1 MFRMGGR
8 SDDGIMSMRPG
19 FQEGGNLAQRFGF
32 NLARGAD
39 FLKRKL
45 PGATGI
51 LNLFRGTGQPLAGTV
66 GPTTTAG
73 VGTSTAAAIT
83 PALAV
88 AALAD
93 ESYPVYPKGHENEG
107 ERMSIKDAQETLEK
121 AGGAM
126 NIATKKVHK
135 LGVREIWQERPQ
147 CLI

>member
-51 LNLFRGTGQPLAGTV
+51 LNLFCI
-66 GPTTTAG
+66 TT
-73 VGTSTAAAIT
+73 
-83 PALAV
+83 
-88 AALAD
+88 
-93 ESYPVYPKGHENEG
+93 
-107 ERMSIKDAQETLEK
+107 
-121 AGGAM
+121 
-126 NIATKKVHK
+126 
-135 LGVREIWQERPQ
+135 
-147 CLI
+147 